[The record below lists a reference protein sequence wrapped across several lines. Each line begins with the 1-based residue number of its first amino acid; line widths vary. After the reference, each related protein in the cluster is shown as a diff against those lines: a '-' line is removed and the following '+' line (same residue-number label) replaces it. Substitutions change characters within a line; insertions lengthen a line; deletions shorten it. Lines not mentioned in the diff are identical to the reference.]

1 MVREYVVGE
10 PIVGEHIVGDHM
22 VSENTVGEHTVGEHM
37 TSAHTEPRTNRSP
50 TIPHMLCAVRALR
63 LSWMA
68 RMLKRRTEWWPR
80 GGWQW
85 RHWRGSRDGL
95 DRCVSGSMSAS
106 ARGRER
112 RARGLLK
119 ERPSAAARRT
129 EVRLLGSWLRRPR
142 ARALLR
148 EMVPA
153 LARRAVAEPLER

>member
-80 GGWQW
+80 GG
-85 RHWRGSRDGL
+85 
-95 DRCVSGSMSAS
+95 
-106 ARGRER
+106 
-112 RARGLLK
+112 
-119 ERPSAAARRT
+119 
-129 EVRLLGSWLRRPR
+129 
-142 ARALLR
+142 
-148 EMVPA
+148 
-153 LARRAVAEPLER
+153 LAVETLAW